1 MASARLGNKTK
12 KTKAEWYNPVIYLF
26 GNLVKWESSLFTC
39 VSNLQRSG
47 FWNTC
52 GPYSR
57 ARPHPHPHPT
67 PAGCPALLSST
78 HSPVTTDLGGDTW
91 TWVTCGPKARGC
103 LQWQPHLGMEG
114 QVNSLR
120 AALSG
125 SSGHPLCPQRRTA
138 RGMSYTDVWAL
149 VIALA
154 ARSDLEIIR
163 LENVYLIT

>member
-1 MASARLGNKTK
+1 MHVGHTPGHA
-12 KTKAEWYNPVIYLF
+12 
-26 GNLVKWESSLFTC
+26 
-39 VSNLQRSG
+39 
-47 FWNTC
+47 
-52 GPYSR
+52 
-57 ARPHPHPHPT
+57 PT
-67 PAGCPALLSST
+67 PIPTPPPAGCHALLSST
-78 HSPVTTDLGGDTW
+78 HSPVTTDLRGDTW
-91 TWVTCGPKARGC
+91 TWVTRGPKVRGH

-125 SSGHPLCPQRRTA
+125 SSGHLLCPQGRMA

-163 LENVYLIT
+163 LENVDLITQNGPQGWCCLSLCLSPRFYL